1 MTQPTVLI
9 TGANRGLGLKFT
21 ELYAKK
27 KFNVFATCRTPNN
40 ADGLLELADKNNQ
53 ISVLPLDVGI
63 YEEVENLAETIKA
76 SPIDI
81 LINNAGIWRSSTL
94 GSINRQAWLES
105 FTINSIAPYE
115 VTQALL
121 PNIKK
126 GSLKKVVSITSKMGS
141 IDDNTSGSS
150 YIYRSSKSAL
160 NMVMR
165 SLQHDLSSYGIATLT
180 LHPGWVQ
187 TDMGGMNALINDE
200 QSVSGM
206 INVIDKLNIENT
218 GRFIDYD
225 GKPISW

>member
-21 ELYAKK
+21 ELYAQK
-27 KFNVFATCRTPNN
+27 KFNVLATCRTPHN

-63 YEEVENLAETIKA
+63 SEEVENLAETIKA

>member
-21 ELYAKK
+21 ELYAQK
-27 KFNVFATCRTPNN
+27 KFNVLATCRTPHN

>member
-21 ELYAKK
+21 ELYAQK
-27 KFNVFATCRTPNN
+27 KFNVLATCRTPHN

-94 GSINRQAWLES
+94 GSINREAWLES

>member
-9 TGANRGLGLKFT
+9 TGANRGLGLKFA
-21 ELYAKK
+21 ELYAQK
-27 KFNVFATCRTPNN
+27 KFNVFATCRTPHN

-94 GSINRQAWLES
+94 GSINREAWLES

>member
-9 TGANRGLGLKFT
+9 TGANRGLGLKFA
-21 ELYAKK
+21 ELYAQK
-27 KFNVFATCRTPNN
+27 KFNVLATCRTPHN

>member
-1 MTQPTVLI
+1 MTQPTVLR

-27 KFNVFATCRTPNN
+27 KFNVLATCRTPHN

>member
-21 ELYAKK
+21 ELYAQK
-27 KFNVFATCRTPNN
+27 KFNVLATCRTPHN
-40 ADGLLELADKNNQ
+40 ADGLLELAEKNNQ

>member
-21 ELYAKK
+21 ELYAQK
-27 KFNVFATCRTPNN
+27 KFNVLATCRTPHN

-165 SLQHDLSSYGIATLT
+165 SLQHDLNSYGIATLT

-218 GRFIDYD
+218 DR
-225 GKPISW
+225 KSVV